1 MRSRSKVVASLESL
15 YREAFDQA
23 AASDDAAH
31 MEALDFRFQRDQV
44 FLEVMLDIRDGLA
57 HLAPQ
62 DSEDEPS
69 LLDRARAIRKFTK
82 LGAR

>member
-23 AASDDAAH
+23 AASDDAAR

-57 HLAPQ
+57 HLAPK